1 MKARAIPAV
10 FPPMASPPPR
20 DERRRRSAARR
31 ERKVVAEFVE
41 DARHL
46 SVLWQCQIDM
56 IQGFFLQEPSPGMTF
71 DFQGESM

>member
-1 MKARAIPAV
+1 MDTGQAGLDKLKDVTQKAHEV
-10 FPPMASPPPR
+10 
-20 DERRRRSAARR
+20 EK
-31 ERKVVAEFVE
+31 KVIAEFVE

-71 DFQGESM
+71 DFEGESM